1 MIGNRCANLYST
13 LVRYIYVAPNLCTG
27 GDAVTQ
33 HKMAEETDERA
44 GGRCPRCGAAAEYRT
59 CEVCGTSA
67 WIIDCGHYSQ
77 PRPIAA
83 SQDGQRYL
91 CEDCEGAEE

>member
-1 MIGNRCANLYST
+1 MSAT
-13 LVRYIYVAPNLCTG
+13 KP
-27 GDAVTQ
+27 AVVGL
-33 HKMAEETDERA
+33 ADPDERE
-44 GGRCPRCGAAAEYRT
+44 GGVCPDCGTRAEYRT

-67 WIIDCGHYSQ
+67 WVIDCGHYPQ

-91 CEDCEGAEE
+91 CEDCEGVEE